1 MRSRPLAA
9 AVVATALAGVA
20 TAVALAPSEA
30 PPRARP
36 PVAAAGS
43 LEAAEHSLRA
53 ELDRVAS
60 GPLGHLRWRPEPA
73 AAAVLCDGPDG
84 APSPA
89 ARSASAGLEAPVPGD
104 VQPGATIAA
113 VEAAWRARG
122 LTAVAR
128 DEGDPLAPVVSA
140 RREGMLLELVVD
152 ARSRRAFLGG
162 STPCL
167 PRRARR
173 GAG

>member
-1 MRSRPLAA
+1 MRPRPLAPVLVA
-9 AVVATALAGVA
+9 IALGAVATV
-20 TAVALAPSEA
+20 VALASSGEPA
-30 PPRARP
+30 GQRP
-36 PVAAAGS
+36 PARAAPS
-43 LEAAEHSLRA
+43 LEAAQDGLRA

-60 GPLGHLRWRPEPA
+60 GPLGHLRWRAEPA

-84 APSPA
+84 APSAA
-89 ARSASAGLEAPVPGD
+89 ARSASAGLEAPLPD
-104 VQPGATIAA
+104 RVQPAAAIAA
-113 VEAAWRARG
+113 VAAAWRARG

-128 DEGDPLAPVVSA
+128 DEGDPLAPAVSA
-140 RREGMLLELVVD
+140 RRERMLLELVVN

-173 GAG
+173 TAG